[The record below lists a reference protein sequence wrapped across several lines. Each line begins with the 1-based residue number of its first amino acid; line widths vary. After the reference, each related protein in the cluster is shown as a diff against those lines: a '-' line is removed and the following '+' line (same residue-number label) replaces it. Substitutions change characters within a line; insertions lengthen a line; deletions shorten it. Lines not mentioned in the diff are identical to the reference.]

1 MVAIGDGRRS
11 PKGLNHLLKV
21 FITLYPLTV
30 VGWLVALVRHFLT
43 TRDTPQK
50 MTVLQKFYLVFVPE

>member
-50 MTVLQKFYLVFVPE
+50 